1 MNTGKKVGG
10 PIANPIREMLE
21 SSKTDGVIFNC
32 YSVEKAE
39 NTRCAAIMLK
49 HRNNYNY
56 KTTRNGK
63 ILTVYKPDVDR
74 YEIHNPNYVYFD
86 EEENE

>member
-10 PIANPIREMLE
+10 PIANPIREMLG

-39 NTRCAAIMLK
+39 NTRSAAIMLK
-49 HRNNYNY
+49 HRNDYTY
-56 KTTRNGK
+56 KTTRKGK
-63 ILTVYKPDVDR
+63 TLTVYKPDVDP
-74 YEIHNPNYVYFD
+74 YEIHNPSHVYFD